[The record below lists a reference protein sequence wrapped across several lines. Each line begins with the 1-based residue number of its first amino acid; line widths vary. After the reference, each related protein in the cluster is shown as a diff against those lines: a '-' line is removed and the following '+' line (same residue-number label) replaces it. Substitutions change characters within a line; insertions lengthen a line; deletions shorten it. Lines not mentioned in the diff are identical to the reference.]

1 MLARELDSHRTS
13 SLRLLTARTMQ
24 LSRRAAFHA
33 ALLCAST
40 TSVPPLFA
48 ADSIAPDT
56 PAPLAADAPIDTG
69 EDVVRDLA
77 HYLPADEKERLIR
90 ILRKGEQQTGVRLR
104 VLSRSRASPE
114 WAFEPREVRS
124 RLGIDAPSRPD
135 SLLLIADRGLEG
147 ALEAGSAF
155 LSFEVGDNLGAA
167 LPPVFFGRLR
177 QEYGRQKFISA
188 RGEAASI
195 VTACELILSCLRS
208 EDGFCTSVPPPCLSK
223 ACVV

>member
-1 MLARELDSHRTS
+1 MVCSQSSRQDITPRPSSDRADAKVGKHARSELNRIARGEKERR
-13 SLRLLTARTMQ
+13 LLLTACTMQ

-48 ADSIAPDT
+48 ADYIAPDT
-56 PAPLAADAPIDTG
+56 PAPIAADAPIDTG

-124 RLGIDAPSRPD
+124 RLGIDAPR
-135 SLLLIADRGLEG
+135 ARGG
-147 ALEAGSAF
+147 ALTASRRRRFVRRDWRRGSA
-155 LSFEVGDNLGAA
+155 SPS
-167 LPPVFFGRLR
+167 PPTSSCGRP
-177 QEYGRQKFISA
+177 S
-188 RGEAASI
+188 GEACARPAS
-195 VTACELILSCLRS
+195 SS
-208 EDGFCTSVPPPCLSK
+208 
-223 ACVV
+223 